1 MFNTDLLNGETE
13 NGYIWRLG
21 QAKENGLL
29 DMTWEE
35 IAALI
40 NKAFRD
46 DETLYRSESAYRK
59 RYNNAKDFNADVFS
73 KENRSNELD
82 EQIRVLERKKI
93 QFRDERTAWQKQNYI
108 DARVENKLDLL
119 ESILSQLGRTNF
131 EIHDKVDVTSDNDML
146 IVLSDFH
153 IGQCFNSV
161 WGEYNSNIAAERLD
175 KLLNEVIAIRK
186 LHNSEKCYAILCG
199 DMISGSIHKNLQVT
213 NRENVIEQI
222 KIATELISSFCYELS
237 KHFSN
242 VFISSVVGNHTRI
255 ERKEDALH
263 DERLDD
269 IITWGVGLSLQHIAN
284 IHMLKR
290 NLDIGIADLDIRGKF
305 YTVVHGDYDPF
316 SKSGVY
322 NLCSMLGYF
331 PYALILGHMHTCALD
346 EANGVKMI
354 RGGTLAG
361 SGDQFTIEKRLSGK
375 PSQMVCICNQ
385 KGVACY
391 YPIELV

>member
-1 MFNTDLLNGETE
+1 MFNTDLLNGESE
-13 NGYIWRLG
+13 LQYIWRLG

-29 DMTWEE
+29 NMTWDE

-40 NKAFRD
+40 NKAFRE
-46 DETLYRSESAYRK
+46 DETVYRSESAYRK
-59 RYNNAKDFNADVFS
+59 RYNNAKDFNTEVFS
-73 KENRSNELD
+73 KENRSNELN
-82 EQIRVLERKKI
+82 EQIRELERKKI
-93 QFRDERTAWQKQNYI
+93 QFRDERTAWQRQNYI

-119 ESILSQLGRTNF
+119 ESTLSQLGRTNF
-131 EIHDKVDVTSDNDML
+131 ETHDKVDVTSDNDML

-175 KLLNEVIAIRK
+175 KLLNEVIAIRE
-186 LHNSEKCYAILCG
+186 LHNSEKCYAVLCG
-199 DMISGSIHKNLQVT
+199 DMISGSIHKSLQVT

-269 IITWGVGLSLQHIAN
+269 IITWGIGLSLQHIAN

-290 NLDIGIADLDIRGKF
+290 NLDVGIADIDIRGKF
-305 YTVVHGDYDPF
+305 YTVVHGDYDLF
-316 SKSGVY
+316 SKSGTY

-331 PYALILGHMHTCALD
+331 PYALISGHMHTCAVD

-361 SGDQFTIEKRLSGK
+361 SGDQFTIEKRLLGK

>member
-1 MFNTDLLNGETE
+1 MFNTDLLNGESE
-13 NGYIWRLG
+13 LQYIWRLG

-29 DMTWEE
+29 DMTWDE

-40 NKAFRD
+40 NKAFRE
-46 DETLYRSESAYRK
+46 DETVYRSESAYRK
-59 RYNNAKDFNADVFS
+59 RYNNAKDFNTEVFS
-73 KENRSNELD
+73 KENRNNELD
-82 EQIRVLERKKI
+82 KQIRELERKKI
-93 QFRDERTAWQKQNYI
+93 QFRDERTAWQRQNYI

-119 ESILSQLGRTNF
+119 ESTLSQLGRTNF
-131 EIHDKVDVTSDNDML
+131 ETHDKVDVTSDNDML

-175 KLLNEVIAIRK
+175 KLLNEVIAIRE
-186 LHNSEKCYAILCG
+186 LHNSEKCYAVLCG
-199 DMISGSIHKNLQVT
+199 DMISGSIHKSLQVT
-213 NRENVIEQI
+213 NRENVIKQI

-237 KHFSN
+237 KNFSN

-290 NLDIGIADLDIRGKF
+290 NLDVGIADLDIRGKF
-305 YTVVHGDYDPF
+305 YTVIHGDYDPF
-316 SKSGVY
+316 SKSGTY

-331 PYALILGHMHTCALD
+331 PYALISGHMHTCAVD

-361 SGDQFTIEKRLSGK
+361 SGDQFTIKKRLSGK

>member
-1 MFNTDLLNGETE
+1 MFNTDLLNGESE
-13 NGYIWRLG
+13 LQYIWRLG

-29 DMTWEE
+29 DMTWDE

-40 NKAFRD
+40 NKAFRE
-46 DETLYRSESAYRK
+46 DETVYRSESAYRK
-59 RYNNAKDFNADVFS
+59 RYNNAKDFNTEVFS
-73 KENRSNELD
+73 KENRNNELD
-82 EQIRVLERKKI
+82 KQIRELERKKI
-93 QFRDERTAWQKQNYI
+93 QFRDERTAWQRQNYI

-119 ESILSQLGRTNF
+119 ESTLSQLGRTNF
-131 EIHDKVDVTSDNDML
+131 ETHDKVDVTSDNDML

-175 KLLNEVIAIRK
+175 KLLNEVIAIRE
-186 LHNSEKCYAILCG
+186 LHNSEKCYAVLCG
-199 DMISGSIHKNLQVT
+199 DMISGSIHKSLQVT

-237 KHFSN
+237 KNFSN

-290 NLDIGIADLDIRGKF
+290 NLDVGIADLDIRGKF
-305 YTVVHGDYDPF
+305 YTVIHGDYDPF
-316 SKSGVY
+316 SKSGTY

-331 PYALILGHMHTCALD
+331 PYALISGHMHTCAVD

>member
-1 MFNTDLLNGETE
+1 MFNTDLLNGESE
-13 NGYIWRLG
+13 LQYIWRLG

-29 DMTWEE
+29 DMTWDE
-35 IAALI
+35 IATLI
-40 NKAFRD
+40 NKAFRE
-46 DETLYRSESAYRK
+46 DETVYRSESAYRK
-59 RYNNAKDFNADVFS
+59 RYNNAKDFNTEVFS

-82 EQIRVLERKKI
+82 EQIRELERKKI
-93 QFRDERTAWQKQNYI
+93 QFRDERTAWQRQNYI

-119 ESILSQLGRTNF
+119 ESTLSQLGRTNF
-131 EIHDKVDVTSDNDML
+131 ETHDKVDVTSDNDML

-175 KLLNEVIAIRK
+175 KLLNEVIAIRE
-186 LHNSEKCYAILCG
+186 LHNSEKCYAVLCG
-199 DMISGSIHKNLQVT
+199 DMISGSIHKSLQVT

-290 NLDIGIADLDIRGKF
+290 NLDVGIADLDIRGKF
-305 YTVVHGDYDPF
+305 YTVIHGDYDPF
-316 SKSGVY
+316 SKSGTY

-331 PYALILGHMHTCALD
+331 PYALISGHMHTCAVD

>member
-1 MFNTDLLNGETE
+1 MFNTDLLNGESE
-13 NGYIWRLG
+13 LQYIWRLG

-29 DMTWEE
+29 DMTWDE
-35 IAALI
+35 IATLI
-40 NKAFRD
+40 NKAFRE
-46 DETLYRSESAYRK
+46 DETVYRSESAYRK
-59 RYNNAKDFNADVFS
+59 RYNNAKDFNTEVFS

-82 EQIRVLERKKI
+82 EQIRELERKKI
-93 QFRDERTAWQKQNYI
+93 QFRDERTAWQRQNYI

-119 ESILSQLGRTNF
+119 ESTLSQLGRTNF
-131 EIHDKVDVTSDNDML
+131 ETHDKVDVTSDNDML

-175 KLLNEVIAIRK
+175 KLLNEVIAIRE
-186 LHNSEKCYAILCG
+186 LHNSEKCYAVLCG
-199 DMISGSIHKNLQVT
+199 DMISGSIHKSLQVT

-269 IITWGVGLSLQHIAN
+269 IITWV
-284 IHMLKR
+284 
-290 NLDIGIADLDIRGKF
+290 LD
-305 YTVVHGDYDPF
+305 YHC
-316 SKSGVY
+316 
-322 NLCSMLGYF
+322 N
-331 PYALILGHMHTCALD
+331 
-346 EANGVKMI
+346 
-354 RGGTLAG
+354 TLPI
-361 SGDQFTIEKRLSGK
+361 S
-375 PSQMVCICNQ
+375 IC
-385 KGVACY
+385 
-391 YPIELV
+391 

>member
-1 MFNTDLLNGETE
+1 MFNTDVLKNETE
-13 NGYIWRLG
+13 SQYIWRLG

-29 DMTWEE
+29 DMTWTEL
-35 IAALI
+35 AALI
-40 NKAFRD
+40 NKAFRE

-59 RYNNAKDFNADVFS
+59 QYANAKKFNSDVFV
-73 KENRSNELD
+73 KTNRNDELD
-82 EQIRVLERKKI
+82 EQIRELERKKI
-93 QFRDERTAWQKQNYI
+93 QFRDERNAWQKQNYI

-119 ESILSQLGRTNF
+119 EETLSQLGRTNF
-131 EIHDKVDVTSDNDML
+131 EIYEKVNVTSDNDML
-146 IVLSDFH
+146 IILSDFH

-161 WGEYNSNIAAERLD
+161 WGEYNSDIAKDRLN
-175 KLLNEVIAIRK
+175 KLLDEVIAIRT
-186 LHNSEKCYAILCG
+186 LHNSEKCYAVLCG
-199 DMISGSIHKNLQVT
+199 DMISGSIHHAIQVT

-255 ERKEDALH
+255 QKKEEALH

-269 IITWGVGLSLQHIAN
+269 IITWGVGLSLQHIDN
-284 IHMLKR
+284 IHMMKR
-290 NLDIGIADLDIRGKF
+290 NLDVGIADLDIRGKF
-305 YTVVHGDYDPF
+305 YTVVHGDYDAF
-316 SKSGVY
+316 SKSGTF

-331 PYALILGHMHTCALD
+331 PYALVMGHMHTCAVD

-354 RGGTLAG
+354 RGGSLAG
-361 SGDQFTIEKRLSGK
+361 SGDSYTVEKRLSGK

-391 YPIELV
+391 YPIELA

>member
-1 MFNTDLLNGETE
+1 MFNTDLLNGESE
-13 NGYIWRLG
+13 LQYIWRLG

-29 DMTWEE
+29 NMTWDE

-40 NKAFRD
+40 NKAFRE
-46 DETLYRSESAYRK
+46 DETVYRSESAYRK
-59 RYNNAKDFNADVFS
+59 RYNNAKDFNTEVFS
-73 KENRSNELD
+73 KENRSNELN
-82 EQIRVLERKKI
+82 EQIRELERKKI
-93 QFRDERTAWQKQNYI
+93 QFRDERTAWQRQNYI

-119 ESILSQLGRTNF
+119 ESTLSQLGRTNF
-131 EIHDKVDVTSDNDML
+131 ETHDKVDVTSDNDML

-175 KLLNEVIAIRK
+175 KLLNEVIAIRE
-186 LHNSEKCYAILCG
+186 LHNSEKCYAVLCG
-199 DMISGSIHKNLQVT
+199 DMISGSIHKSLQVT

-269 IITWGVGLSLQHIAN
+269 IITWGIGLSLQHIAN

-290 NLDIGIADLDIRGKF
+290 NLDVGIADIDIRGKF
-305 YTVVHGDYDPF
+305 YTVVHGDYDLF
-316 SKSGVY
+316 SKSGTY

-331 PYALILGHMHTCALD
+331 PYALISGHMHTCAVD